1 MKRSSFSIF
10 LTLFLFI
17 GLGSWFVPALNAGEQ
32 DYYQRLKQSWVNM
45 QKVFETLNSHYME
58 ELDPYAL
65 VKAGID
71 GMLEHLD
78 PYTVFI
84 EEDGERRLKMITT
97 GKYGGLGME
106 IGMKNKNI
114 TIITPMDNGPAQKAG
129 IQAGDIIRKINGQ
142 DVTGWSTA
150 KVSEKLRG
158 KIGGTVELTIER
170 PGLDEPFTL
179 TLTRAEIVI
188 EDVRYAGYVAP
199 GVGYISLGGFTD
211 KAAREVKEAIKQ
223 LQTEGKL
230 EKLILDLRGNPGG
243 LLDAAVN
250 IINLFVPAGEAVVS
264 TQGFRESENIFKT
277 EHQPLLPDTP
287 LAILVN
293 RGSAS
298 ASEIVAGALQ
308 DLDRAVIIGPEPTF
322 GKGLVQKVYTIDNV
336 SHTKLK
342 ITTAKYYIPSGR
354 SIQKRDYADDN
365 EVIRLH
371 EADSL
376 LHNNKH
382 NVYYTR
388 NKRKVLDKGGIEPD
402 VQTPKDSLNSF
413 MIDLIRQ
420 HTFFNFTVDYHTRH
434 ARWDVQISD
443 SLFEAFKS
451 WVLSSGID
459 YTRAGASELDK
470 LKRIAR
476 REKND
481 QARDLLARLEKAFEK
496 EPAAEFNKNKD
507 NIKRYL
513 LLEMAEKYKGRKGRA
528 EVAAFNDPVVDKARQ
543 VLQQGSYK
551 KILALK

>member
-1 MKRSSFSIF
+1 MKRSSFTIF
-10 LTLFLFI
+10 LALFLFI
-17 GLGSWFVPALNAGEQ
+17 GLGSWLAPALNAGEQ

-71 GMLEHLD
+71 GMLDHLD

-142 DVTGWSTA
+142 DVTGWSTG
-150 KVSEKLRG
+150 KVSENLRG

-264 TQGFRESENIFKT
+264 TKGFRESENIFKT

-322 GKGLVQKVYTIDNV
+322 GKGLVQKVYTIDNAA
-336 SHTKLK
+336 HTKLK

-434 ARWDVQISD
+434 AQWDTRVSD
-443 SLFEAFKS
+443 SLFNAFKS
-451 WVLSSGID
+451 WVLARDIE

-470 LKRIAR
+470 LKRIIR
-476 REKND
+476 REKNER
-481 QARDLLARLEKAFEK
+481 ARDLLARLEEALQK
-496 EPAAEFNKNKD
+496 EPADEFAENRD

-528 EVAAFNDPVVDKARQ
+528 EVAAFNDPVIDKARQ
-543 VLQQGSYK
+543 VLQQESYK
-551 KILALK
+551 RILALK

>member
-10 LTLFLFI
+10 LATLLFI
-17 GLGSWFVPALNAGEQ
+17 SLGSWLAPALNAGEQ

-71 GMLEHLD
+71 GMLDHLD

-114 TIITPMDNGPAQKAG
+114 TIITPMDNGPAKKAG

-142 DVTGWSTA
+142 DVTGWSTG
-150 KVSEKLRG
+150 KVSENLRG

-170 PGLDEPFTL
+170 PGLDAPFTL

-188 EDVRYAGYVAP
+188 EDVRYAGYIAP

-223 LQTEGKL
+223 LQAEGTL

-264 TQGFRESENIFKT
+264 TRGFRESENIFKT

-322 GKGLVQKVYTIDNV
+322 GKGLVQKVYTIDNAT
-336 SHTKLK
+336 HTKLK

-371 EADSL
+371 DADSL

-402 VQTPKDSLNSF
+402 IETARDSLNTF

-434 ARWDVQISD
+434 DRWNGQISD
-443 SLFEAFKS
+443 SLLMAFKS
-451 WVLSSGID
+451 WMLSRD
-459 YTRAGASELDK
+459 LEFTRAGATELSK
-470 LKRIAR
+470 LKKIIK
-476 REKND
+476 REKLP
-481 QARDLLARLEKAFEK
+481 QAETMLTRLENALRK
-496 EPAAEFNKNKD
+496 EPATQFDENTD
-507 NIKRYL
+507 NIRRYL

-528 EVAAFNDPVVDKARQ
+528 EVAAFNDPVVDKARD
-543 VLQQGSYK
+543 VLQRESYK
-551 KILALK
+551 KILAIK